1 MVKLPSILPW
11 VLLCIPTWVTSAR
24 RARPCLPPR
33 QHPPRFLGAW
43 HRAEHTVSIQLN
55 TMRMCVCVL
64 LQSSSHILVSWS
76 TVNRSQLLKAPL
88 PAAGSQL
95 GGRWGICSRMP
106 QNCSEGWTH
115 AANRQS
121 ASRFHF
127 KLSRSKMSQGLGRT
141 GELGT

>member
-1 MVKLPSILPW
+1 MVKLPSILSW
-11 VLLCIPTWVTSAR
+11 VLLCVPIWVTSAC

-33 QHPPRFLGAW
+33 QHPPRFPGAW
-43 HRAEHTVSIQLN
+43 HRAEHTVSVQLN
-55 TMRMCVCVL
+55 TMRMRVCCYNPL
-64 LQSSSHILVSWS
+64 AAFWVSWS
-76 TVNRSQLLKAPL
+76 MVNWSRLLKAPL

-95 GGRWGICSRMP
+95 GGRWEICSRMP

-127 KLSRSKMSQGLGRT
+127 KLSRSKMSQGLGRK